1 MALLVI
7 VLAVFLAGAVVG
19 AFALVVVGIHAEER
33 RAFRGGAPDSRCGAA
48 SRRLL
53 AAGCTREG
61 VRR

>member
-1 MALLVI
+1 MGVLVI
-7 VLAVFLAGAVVG
+7 VFAVFLAGTAVG

-33 RAFRGGAPDSRCGAA
+33 RAFRGGESGGPCGAA

-53 AAGCTREG
+53 ATGLAREG